1 MIPQNILYFYLPKST
16 LIVYFYNSDYSTLE
30 VYRQGGLFYILNN
43 NNFANILH
51 DLRSKHNL
59 SMSELASILG
69 FKTKSAINQFE
80 KSASLP
86 SFHTLLKMA
95 NFICVSLDFLT
106 GRSNDPEYEEFLPP
120 AEEAFF
126 NHPATSKNLIARYKQ
141 DKATH
146 PIELAPS
153 FLRDCEIIRDEHSQE

>member
-1 MIPQNILYFYLPKST
+1 MYC
-16 LIVYFYNSDYSTLE
+16 
-30 VYRQGGLFYILNN
+30 QGGLFYILNN

-51 DLRSKHNL
+51 ELRSKHNL

-95 NFICVSLDFLT
+95 NFFCVSLDYLT
-106 GRSNDPEYEEFLPP
+106 GRSNEPEYEEFLPP
-120 AEEAFF
+120 AEETFF
-126 NHPATSKNLIARYKQ
+126 NHPTTSQDLIDKYKH

-153 FLRDCEIIRDEHSQE
+153 YLRYYEEIRDEHDQK

>member
-51 DLRSKHNL
+51 ELRSKHNL

-95 NFICVSLDFLT
+95 NFFCVSLDYLT
-106 GRSNDPEYEEFLPP
+106 GRSNEPEYEEFIPP

-126 NHPATSKNLIARYKQ
+126 NHPTTSQDLIDKYKQ
-141 DKATH
+141 NKATH
-146 PIELAPS
+146 PIELVPVL
-153 FLRDCEIIRDEHSQE
+153 LRNYEIIRDGHD